1 MCVRVLRIGLN
12 LCLWLIAGLSGIWC
26 EAGEEAPWRAGI
38 ARREITPAGS
48 IWMGGYAA
56 RSHPSEGVLQSLW
69 AKALVLEDDD
79 GARAAIVTMDLI
91 GIDRRMSEAVCQRA
105 LQKTGIPRQRIVLN
119 CSHTHSGPVVAGVT
133 PLVYDL
139 DAQQQAA
146 VDAYAQTLDDT
157 LVAVIEAAAKDLRP
171 AKLFFGEGQCGF
183 AANRRAQ
190 RIKPAAGAEPPP
202 APVDHGVP
210 VLVIRGQDDSLRAVL
225 FGYACHST
233 TLAIYQINGDYAGFA
248 QAALEE
254 RHPGAAALFM
264 IGCGADCNPHPRGQV
279 ELAQQHGQSL
289 AAVVDEVLRGTVQPL
304 RGPLKAGFEQVDL
317 KLVPPP
323 GKEDLERLLQDKNV
337 YQQRLARFLLG
348 ELAAGRPLP
357 TSCACPVQVLRFGD
371 DLLMVALGGEACV
384 DYALRLRRE
393 FAGRRIWIASYCND
407 IFAYVPSERVL
418 QEGGYEG
425 GTAMMYF
432 GLHGPFLP
440 GIEQQLIDSVKRLS
454 AQP

>member
-1 MCVRVLRIGLN
+1 MCARVLRMGLS
-12 LCLWLIAGLSGIWC
+12 LCLWLTAGLSGLWC
-26 EAGEEAPWRAGI
+26 EAAEEAPWRAGI

-56 RSHPSEGVLQSLW
+56 RNHPSEGVLQPLW
-69 AKALVLEDDD
+69 AKALVLEDGG

-139 DAQQQAA
+139 DAPQQAA
-146 VDAYAQTLDDT
+146 VAAYAQTLEDT
-157 LVAVIEAAAKDLRP
+157 LVAVIEAATKDLRP

-190 RIKPAAGAEPPP
+190 RIKPAAGVEPPP

-210 VLVIRGQDDSLRAVL
+210 VLVVRGEDDSLRAVT
-225 FGYACHST
+225 FGYACHNT

-279 ELAQQHGQSL
+279 ELAQQHGQAL
-289 AAVVDEVLRGTVQPL
+289 AAAVDEVLRGAVQPL

-337 YQQRLARFLLG
+337 YQQRLAKFLLG

-371 DLLMVALGGEACV
+371 DLLLVALGGEACV

-393 FAGRRIWIASYCND
+393 FPGRRIWIASYCND

-432 GLHGPFLP
+432 GLHGPFQP
-440 GIEQQLIDSVKRLS
+440 GIEQQLIDSVKRL
-454 AQP
+454 AAGP